1 MRDGLHSGFQIGK
14 KAALQVIFPLG
25 HRFPFVG
32 KQGRLCL
39 KRDGRV
45 SKASHTCTRWVLH
58 SHSVDFATVQLHK
71 SRISVQMGAAA
82 SAYLVMAASEK

>member
-1 MRDGLHSGFQIGK
+1 MLVS
-14 KAALQVIFPLG
+14 G
-25 HRFPFVG
+25 HRFPLVG

-45 SKASHTCTRWVLH
+45 REASHTCTQWVLH
-58 SHSVDFATVQLHK
+58 SLSAAFATVQLQK
-71 SRISVQMGAAA
+71 SRISVQMGPAA